1 MTEMMVGGEAFN
13 VLVEGDDGAPVLM
26 LAHPLGTNLHIFDR
40 LMPALRRHFRVVR
53 YDARGH
59 GESVVTPGPYTL
71 DQLGQDALGILDA
84 LGIERADWLG
94 LSMGAVVGLQ
104 LLAHAPKRIGRAVL
118 ANVAAQLGS
127 ADTWNERIKTVRDH
141 GIESLAPSLLENW
154 FTRDFR
160 DHHAQEIERIKRM
173 LLITPAEGYAGAC
186 AALRGMDLRQAI
198 GAITNPV
205 LVIVG
210 RHDPVATPDLG
221 ALVADA
227 IAGAKF
233 ATLDTA
239 HMSCIEDL
247 EGFTGAAVEFLT
259 AKSPAM
265 AEETMHQIVEDA
277 APEMAAEEGTSELAQ
292 TPLPPK
298 KPRKPRA
305 PHTPS
310 GNKAAEPADMGS
322 NAESSAA
329 PAQGHEADSE
339 MEPDSGPETLGQA
352 HPLAPPRRRKPRA
365 PRKAAI
371 PAAPAEIAVKPSQP
385 RKRPAKKAAA
395 KKSAARAPAKK
406 AAVKKAAAKKAP
418 ARKAVARKAVA
429 RKAVTRKAVT
439 RKAVAKKAVARKA
452 PAKKAAMRKV
462 RAAAPARK
470 AVVKKTVAKRGTAKK
485 TVARKAA
492 AKRPVAK
499 RSVAKRGVAK
509 RGVAKRAVAK
519 RSVAKRTAVK
529 KAPMRKSAAKKAVAR
544 KAVVKRTQAKKAGV
558 KKTAAKK
565 GASRKSTLRRTSG
578 RPASR
583 KR

>member
-1 MTEMMVGGEAFN
+1 VAVDRF
-13 VLVEGDDGAPVLM
+13 EGDEGAPVLM

-59 GESVVTPGPYTL
+59 GESVVTPDPYTL
-71 DQLGQDALGILDA
+71 DQLGQDALDILDA

-94 LSMGAVVGLQ
+94 LSKGAAVGLQ
-104 LLAHAPKRIGRAVL
+104 LLTHAPKRIGRAVL

-127 ADTWNERIKTVRDH
+127 ANMWNERIKTVREQ
-141 GIESLAPSLLENW
+141 GIESVAPSLLENW
-154 FTRDFR
+154 FSRDFR
-160 DHHAQEIERIKRM
+160 DHHAQEIERVKRM
-173 LLITPAEGYAGAC
+173 LLTTPADGYAGAC
-186 AALRGMDLRQAI
+186 AALRDMDLRQAI

-205 LVIVG
+205 LVIAG

-221 ALVADA
+221 ALVASA
-227 IAGAKF
+227 IPGAEF

-259 AKSPAM
+259 AKSPVM
-265 AEETMHQIVEDA
+265 AEETMHPIVEDA
-277 APEMAAEEGTSELAQ
+277 TPEMAAEEGTPESAQ
-292 TPLPPK
+292 TLMPPK

-305 PHTPS
+305 PRKPS
-310 GNKAAEPADMGS
+310 EHKAEEPADMDTKE
-322 NAESSAA
+322 APTAA
-329 PAQGHEADSE
+329 PAQGHEPE
-339 MEPDSGPETLGQA
+339 MEPEPAPEPLGQA
-352 HPLAPPRRRKPRA
+352 HPLAPPRRRKPRKPREAGVPAA
-365 PRKAAI
+365 PRS
-371 PAAPAEIAVKPSQP
+371 APAEIAVKPSQP

-395 KKSAARAPAKK
+395 KKSAARAPAKTARAPAKK
-406 AAVKKAAAKKAP
+406 AAVKKTAAKKAP
-418 ARKAVARKAVA
+418 ARKAVA
-429 RKAVTRKAVT
+429 

-470 AVVKKTVAKRGTAKK
+470 AVVKKTAAKRSSPKK
-485 TVARKAA
+485 AVVRKAA
-492 AKRPVAK
+492 AKRTVVKKAAA
-499 RSVAKRGVAK
+499 RRI
-509 RGVAKRAVAK
+509 
-519 RSVAKRTAVK
+519 AVK
-529 KAPMRKSAAKKAVAR
+529 KAPMRKAAAKKAVAR
-544 KAVVKRTQAKKAGV
+544 KAVVKRMQAKKAGV